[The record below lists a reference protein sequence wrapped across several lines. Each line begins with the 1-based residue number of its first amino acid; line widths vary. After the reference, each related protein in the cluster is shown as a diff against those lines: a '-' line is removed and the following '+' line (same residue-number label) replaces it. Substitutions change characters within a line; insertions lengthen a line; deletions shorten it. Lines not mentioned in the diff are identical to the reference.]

1 MTKNYQNANSV
12 LNYFN
17 NKLGVNY
24 NIEIN
29 FLFNDEF
36 RKLNSNK
43 DYYIKEEND
52 KYIVFVN
59 LISKQYGKY
68 CFLLNIIKPLAEIY
82 VYENNYK
89 TKMANLTDSQN
100 NIIKQHINLKSSVKK
115 VTVMSCNISNNL
127 QISDEMPPEKYVEL
141 INNVFN
147 EIEQIIFKYNG
158 TINRFVGNS
167 VLVYWGYPIHSR
179 KDSEN
184 AIKAG
189 IEIIRKIDEY
199 NLSLNKI
206 DFDEYDEQTF
216 EEKNPKNFEKTF
228 DFSYMV

>member
-52 KYIVFVN
+52 KYIVSVN

-68 CFLLNIIKPLAEIY
+68 YFLSNIIKPLCEIF

-89 TKMANLTDSQN
+89 QKMANLTDSQN
-100 NIIKQHINLKSSVKK
+100 NIIKQHINLKSSVLAEDLLK
-115 VTVMSCNISNNL
+115 
-127 QISDEMPPEKYVEL
+127 
-141 INNVFN
+141 
-147 EIEQIIFKYNG
+147 
-158 TINRFVGNS
+158 
-167 VLVYWGYPIHSR
+167 
-179 KDSEN
+179 
-184 AIKAG
+184 
-189 IEIIRKIDEY
+189 EIIKIGITKK
-199 NLSLNKI
+199 S
-206 DFDEYDEQTF
+206 
-216 EEKNPKNFEKTF
+216 
-228 DFSYMV
+228 

>member
-1 MTKNYQNANSV
+1 MTKNYQTSNSV

-24 NIEIN
+24 NIEIK

-68 CFLLNIIKPLAEIY
+68 YFLSNIIKPLAEIHI
-82 VYENNYK
+82 YENNYK

-100 NIIKQHINLKSSVKK
+100 NIIKQHINLKSSVLAEDLLK
-115 VTVMSCNISNNL
+115 
-127 QISDEMPPEKYVEL
+127 
-141 INNVFN
+141 
-147 EIEQIIFKYNG
+147 EI
-158 TINRFVGNS
+158 
-167 VLVYWGYPIHSR
+167 
-179 KDSEN
+179 
-184 AIKAG
+184 IK
-189 IEIIRKIDEY
+189 IEITKK
-199 NLSLNKI
+199 S
-206 DFDEYDEQTF
+206 
-216 EEKNPKNFEKTF
+216 
-228 DFSYMV
+228 

>member
-68 CFLLNIIKPLAEIY
+68 CFLLNIIKPLVEIY

-100 NIIKQHINLKSSVKK
+100 NIIKQHINLKSSVLAEDLLK
-115 VTVMSCNISNNL
+115 
-127 QISDEMPPEKYVEL
+127 
-141 INNVFN
+141 
-147 EIEQIIFKYNG
+147 
-158 TINRFVGNS
+158 
-167 VLVYWGYPIHSR
+167 
-179 KDSEN
+179 
-184 AIKAG
+184 
-189 IEIIRKIDEY
+189 EIIKIGITKK
-199 NLSLNKI
+199 S
-206 DFDEYDEQTF
+206 
-216 EEKNPKNFEKTF
+216 
-228 DFSYMV
+228 

>member
-1 MTKNYQNANSV
+1 MTKNYQTSNSV

-24 NIEIN
+24 NIEIK

-100 NIIKQHINLKSSVKK
+100 NIIKQHINLKSSVLAEDLLK
-115 VTVMSCNISNNL
+115 
-127 QISDEMPPEKYVEL
+127 
-141 INNVFN
+141 
-147 EIEQIIFKYNG
+147 
-158 TINRFVGNS
+158 
-167 VLVYWGYPIHSR
+167 
-179 KDSEN
+179 
-184 AIKAG
+184 
-189 IEIIRKIDEY
+189 EIIKIGITKK
-199 NLSLNKI
+199 S
-206 DFDEYDEQTF
+206 
-216 EEKNPKNFEKTF
+216 
-228 DFSYMV
+228 